1 MACFR
6 FVADMLEFDP
16 MVQPPK
22 RVSVCRMSYQGDEVL
37 ARLLAKHTAALD
49 VAGVRRLVAGVLAA
63 PPAFVP
69 DAWHVLVAADASDAL
84 KAQLEALKSELA
96 ATRSDGLD
104 DGAWVPARVADLRA
118 ELKRQSL
125 DGFVLPRGD
134 EHQGE
139 YVSPRAERL
148 LWLTGFSGSAGAC
161 VVLAAQAAIFVDGR
175 YTLQVRDQVDGKL
188 FEYCHLV
195 DNPPA
200 VWLAANAAAGMRIG
214 YDPWLHSTDSAERL
228 RQACAKAGAVL
239 VALASNPVDAVWANR
254 PLAPLGPVVPQA
266 VAYAGKSAVEK
277 RAEIASRLAA
287 DKLAAAVISAPDSL
301 AWLLNLRGGDVP
313 HTPVAL
319 GFAILPADAA
329 QPLDLFI
336 EPIKLTPAAK
346 AALGNGVRI
355 RRPDELG
362 AALDALGAA
371 KARVLT
377 DRLTASAWI
386 DQRLADSG
394 AVLTRDVCPCALP
407 KACKNPQE
415 LAGIRAAH
423 VRDGAA
429 VTRFL
434 AWLAA
439 EGGSGKYDEIALADR
454 LLEFRK
460 QTGCLRDTSF
470 STISGAGANGA
481 IVHYRAT
488 PATAKVLSAGM
499 VYLVDSGGQYED
511 GTTDITRTIAIGTL
525 EDGFKREVA
534 DRFTRVLK
542 GHIALARARFP
553 SGTSGSQLDVLARR
567 ALWDAGLDYDHGTGH
582 GVGAFL
588 SVHEGP
594 QRISKMP
601 NSVALQPGMVV
612 SNEPGYYKTG
622 AYGIRIENLVAV
634 ADLPKAPAAERAML
648 GFETLTL
655 APIDRNLVDRDLLD
669 AGELAWFD
677 AYHARVAAEIGP
689 LVEDATK
696 AWLKAATAPL

>member
-1 MACFR
+1 MAQSSF
-6 FVADMLEFDP
+6 
-16 MVQPPK
+16 QP
-22 RVSVCRMSYQGDEVL
+22 SVCRMNYQGDEVL
-37 ARLLAKHTAALD
+37 ARLLAKHAAALD
-49 VAGVRRLVAGVLAA
+49 IADVRRLAAGVLAA
-63 PPAFVP
+63 PPALAP
-69 DAWHVLVAADASDAL
+69 DAWHVLVASEPSGAL
-84 KAQLEALKSELA
+84 KVQLEALKAELA
-96 ATRSDGLD
+96 ARVSDGLD
-104 DGAWVPARVADLRA
+104 DGAWVAARLADLRA
-118 ELKRQSL
+118 ELERRTL

-161 VVLAAQAAIFVDGR
+161 IVLAKRAAIFVDGR
-175 YTLQVRDQVDGKL
+175 YTLQVRDQVDGSL

-195 DNPPA
+195 DHPPA
-200 VWLAANAAAGMRIG
+200 AWLAANAASGMRIG

-239 VALASNPVDAVWANR
+239 VPLASNPVDAVWTNR
-254 PLAPLGPVVPQA
+254 PQTPMGPVVPQA
-266 VAYAGKSAVEK
+266 VAYAGKTAAEK
-277 RAEIASRLAA
+277 RAEIASRLVA
-287 DKLAAAVISAPDSL
+287 DRIDAAVISAPDSL

-319 GFAILPADAA
+319 GFAIVPADTA

-336 EPIKLTPAAK
+336 ETLKLTPAAK
-346 AALGNGVRI
+346 AALGNGVRL
-355 RRPDELG
+355 RRPEELG
-362 AALDALGAA
+362 AALDALGTA

-386 DQRLADSG
+386 DQRLSDG
-394 AVLTRDVCPCALP
+394 RAVLARDVCPCALP

-423 VRDGAA
+423 LRDGAA

-439 EGGSGKYDEIALADR
+439 EGGRGVFDEIALAER
-454 LLEFRK
+454 LLDFRK

-470 STISGAGANGA
+470 STISGAGPNGA

-488 PATAKVLSAGM
+488 PATAKLLVPGM

-511 GTTDITRTIAIGTL
+511 GTTDITRTVAIGPL
-525 EDGFKREVA
+525 EDGFAREVA

-553 SGTSGSQLDVLARR
+553 AGTSGSQLDVLARR

-601 NSVALQPGMVV
+601 NSVALLPGMVV

-634 ADLPKAPAAERAML
+634 AEFPKAPSAERAML

-655 APIDRNLVDRDLLD
+655 APIDRNLVERGLLD
-669 AGELAWFD
+669 ADERAWLD

-689 LVEDATK
+689 LVDDATR
-696 AWLKAATAPL
+696 AWLGEATAPL